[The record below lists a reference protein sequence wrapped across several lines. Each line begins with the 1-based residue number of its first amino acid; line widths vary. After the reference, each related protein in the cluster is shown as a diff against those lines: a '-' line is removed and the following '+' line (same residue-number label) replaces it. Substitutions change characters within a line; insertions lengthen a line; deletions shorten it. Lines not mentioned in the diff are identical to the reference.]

1 MAMILFSRHAET
13 QEICEKLSPSG
24 NDLAQFY
31 FPVFSYTFLKEYPAL
46 NYLESPKCLLLLF
59 VSQGLCL
66 LSWEGLPSDT
76 SFHLVFPNFYLVWI
90 FSSFRIEVKCHI
102 LIKASFEYLWESW
115 TPQTGACILC
125 YTDIYQRLYV
135 LSYRLL
141 IYWWGTNYRG
151 NLFAG

>member
-66 LSWEGLPSDT
+66 LSWEGLLIPHST
-76 SFHLVFPNFYLVWI
+76 SFSQISTWYESFLLLGLKWNVTSWLKPPLSIFESHEHPRLVPI
-90 FSSFRIEVKCHI
+90 FCATQTSIRGCTFTPTG
-102 LIKASFEYLWESW
+102 SW
-115 TPQTGACILC
+115 YTGEAQSTVEICL
-125 YTDIYQRLYV
+125 QV
-135 LSYRLL
+135 
-141 IYWWGTNYRG
+141 N
-151 NLFAG
+151 